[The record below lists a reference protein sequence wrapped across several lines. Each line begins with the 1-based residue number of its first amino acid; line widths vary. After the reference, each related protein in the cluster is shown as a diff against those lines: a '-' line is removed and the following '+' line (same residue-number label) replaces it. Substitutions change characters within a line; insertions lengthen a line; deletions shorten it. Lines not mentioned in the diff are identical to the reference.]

1 LNRRGLRRGAAH
13 HKRGATHSAA
23 KFAAF
28 RRNMAQIAQF
38 GVAKAGKGA
47 TLPALWLLKLND
59 LRSYRDPK
67 LNVDTA

>member
-1 LNRRGLRRGAAH
+1 
-13 HKRGATHSAA
+13 
-23 KFAAF
+23 
-28 RRNMAQIAQF
+28 MAQIAHL
-38 GVAKAGKGA
+38 GVAKAGKRA